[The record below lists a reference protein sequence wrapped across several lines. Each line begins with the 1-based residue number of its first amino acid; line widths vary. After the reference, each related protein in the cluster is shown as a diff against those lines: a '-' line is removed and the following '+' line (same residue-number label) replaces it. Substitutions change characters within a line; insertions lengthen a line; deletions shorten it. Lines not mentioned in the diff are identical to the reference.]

1 MRTAVPC
8 RFRGGAGRDAG
19 GSAAAGTGSASAAGG
34 VGVASGG
41 GEGRG
46 SAAMEAPGKGGLVL
60 GNLAEVVERVLG
72 FLPTK
77 ALLRAAW

>member
-1 MRTAVPC
+1 MPC

-19 GSAAAGTGSASAAGG
+19 GSAESGSAAAGTGSASAPGG
-34 VGVASGG
+34 VGG

-60 GNLAEVVERVLG
+60 GNMAEVVERVLG